1 MPDLEDILK
10 GIALVFAGLLFAGC
24 ATTRYYNE
32 YGRSRMRDGVEYEKI
47 MPNLRWE
54 NSYPHGCPVMD
65 FYRQFGEYDE
75 IVDVSIT
82 ERIDEIKFF
91 SFVISK
97 RSFCSYSGM
106 GIVFKKSGRGEVLSR
121 RSAEIRQDTTPAL
134 STEMQIQDTIPE
146 MPAPVDTSE
155 AYFPKENSPEKNRYL
170 ESGAQEKSKEN
181 ARLYQKAM
189 KKRIEASKARNQEK
203 PAEDL
208 SSHGNDNNAK
218 RN

>member
-1 MPDLEDILK
+1 
-10 GIALVFAGLLFAGC
+10 
-24 ATTRYYNE
+24 
-32 YGRSRMRDGVEYEKI
+32 
-47 MPNLRWE
+47 
-54 NSYPHGCPVMD
+54 
-65 FYRQFGEYDE
+65 
-75 IVDVSIT
+75 
-82 ERIDEIKFF
+82 
-91 SFVISK
+91 
-97 RSFCSYSGM
+97 
-106 GIVFKKSGRGEVLSR
+106 
-121 RSAEIRQDTTPAL
+121 
-134 STEMQIQDTIPE
+134 

-170 ESGAQEKSKEN
+170 DSGAQEKSKEN